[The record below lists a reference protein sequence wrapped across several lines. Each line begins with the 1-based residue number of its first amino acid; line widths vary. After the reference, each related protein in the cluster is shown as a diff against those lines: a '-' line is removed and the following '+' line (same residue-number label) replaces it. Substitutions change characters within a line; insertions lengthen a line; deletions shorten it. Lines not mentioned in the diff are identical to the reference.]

1 MIVRGWVSMKR
12 DELLQEINKGL
23 PKGIDWKQGA
33 RDYVKLAA
41 QHSTEAGTR
50 RYALTKPMYALA
62 QGEAGLHGLIEAVAY
77 LNNFT
82 NTINLLKLPA
92 GARVIDVACGAG
104 WLSHYLARFGY
115 DTFGFDIAPDFIEL
129 ARERI
134 SSDPH
139 VKGDTCFDVLDIEAE
154 PLPQEH
160 HGSYDAIILESCLH
174 HFYDPI
180 SALEHLVRCL
190 KPDGVVLLIE
200 GENLNGPI
208 QQRWMDVMTGWATIE
223 RPYPRN
229 LLIEA
234 MKMAGLSHYEFF
246 GQVNGYLS
254 PQDPIWGDTT
264 ARLRETEREM
274 NLCVAAPTRAAIDR
288 VFPNLSSKAT

>member
-139 VKGDTCFDVLDIEAE
+139 VKGDTRFDVLDIEAE

-160 HGSYDAIILESCLH
+160 YGSYDAS
-174 HFYDPI
+174 
-180 SALEHLVRCL
+180 
-190 KPDGVVLLIE
+190 
-200 GENLNGPI
+200 
-208 QQRWMDVMTGWATIE
+208 
-223 RPYPRN
+223 
-229 LLIEA
+229 
-234 MKMAGLSHYEFF
+234 
-246 GQVNGYLS
+246 
-254 PQDPIWGDTT
+254 
-264 ARLRETEREM
+264 
-274 NLCVAAPTRAAIDR
+274 
-288 VFPNLSSKAT
+288 SSKAAFTTFTTPSLLLSIWCPALNPMVWCC